1 MGEDSA
7 YEGDSYSVSFS
18 PDGRRL
24 VSTAYDGFI
33 RLYELTSTGLRPIA
47 KSHVSGGQHPYAAR
61 FSPDGKLLAV
71 GFEE

>member
-1 MGEDSA
+1 M
-7 YEGDSYSVSFS
+7 
-18 PDGRRL
+18 
-24 VSTAYDGFI
+24 STAYDGFI